1 MSNVSLGHL
10 AFDRGI
16 DSITYARQEGLQ
28 ALPEREEAPP
38 PDLGTRP
45 QVETLLSLLTL
56 DDALESA
63 IRPQLENR
71 DLMVPARFRQALE
84 DALARLTDAA
94 EQTQPAAAGG
104 DNAGDG
110 ARVLNRAVRLL
121 KEECGLRD
129 LLQMYRSALYQG

>member
-38 PDLGTRP
+38 PDLGARP

-71 DLMVPARFRQALE
+71 DLMVPARFRQALD

-94 EQTQPAAAGG
+94 EQAQPVGG
-104 DNAGDG
+104 DNSAGDG

>member
-38 PDLGTRP
+38 PDLGARP

-71 DLMVPARFRQALE
+71 DLMVPARFRQAL
-84 DALARLTDAA
+84 DDSLARLTEAA
-94 EQTQPAAAGG
+94 EQTQPAGG
-104 DNAGDG
+104 DSAGDG

>member
-38 PDLGTRP
+38 PDLGARP

-71 DLMVPARFRQALE
+71 DLMVPARFRQALD

-94 EQTQPAAAGG
+94 EQAQPAGG
-104 DNAGDG
+104 DNSAGDG

>member
-38 PDLGTRP
+38 PDLGARP

-71 DLMVPARFRQALE
+71 DLMVPGRFRQALD
-84 DALARLTDAA
+84 DALARLTEAA
-94 EQTQPAAAGG
+94 EQTQ
-104 DNAGDG
+104 
-110 ARVLNRAVRLL
+110 
-121 KEECGLRD
+121 
-129 LLQMYRSALYQG
+129 LYQSLREGEF